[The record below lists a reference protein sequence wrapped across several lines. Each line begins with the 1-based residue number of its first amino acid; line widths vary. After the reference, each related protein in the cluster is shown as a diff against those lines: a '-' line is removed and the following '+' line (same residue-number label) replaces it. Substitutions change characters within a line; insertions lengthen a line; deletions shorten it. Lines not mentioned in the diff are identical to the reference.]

1 MTQVTEKEMYAL
13 GQLTRC
19 VWQDGEVPPNI
30 LSYMLAYPTK
40 GIGMAHNTKEWRKA
54 DQEEIA
60 RLMAKLPAEMDESN
74 PVPEGTRGAFWNG
87 FYQYAALRDKQ
98 QNLTADSLAEIGGV
112 LWGEHWQ
119 TKMAEA
125 LELSSPARI
134 RQWLTGG
141 NVPFGVWAE
150 LDLMLRARGERI
162 DAIRGNI
169 GKVAT
174 RDADA
179 PKS

>member
-1 MTQVTEKEMYAL
+1 MSPITEKEMYTL

-19 VWQDGEVPPNI
+19 VWTDGEVPTNI

-40 GIGMAHNTKEWRKA
+40 GIGMAHNTDAWRKA

-60 RLMAKLPAEMDESN
+60 RLIAKLPAEWDESN
-74 PVPEGTRGAFWNG
+74 PVPQGARGAFWNG

-98 QNLTADSLAEIGGV
+98 QNLTADSLTEIGVV

-119 TKMAEA
+119 AKMAEA
-125 LELSSPARI
+125 LGLSGTARI

-141 NVPFGVWAE
+141 NIPFGVWAE

>member
-1 MTQVTEKEMYAL
+1 
-13 GQLTRC
+13 
-19 VWQDGEVPPNI
+19 
-30 LSYMLAYPTK
+30 
-40 GIGMAHNTKEWRKA
+40 
-54 DQEEIA
+54 
-60 RLMAKLPAEMDESN
+60 MAKLPAEMDESN

-134 RQWLTGG
+134 RQWLNGG
-141 NVPFGVWAE
+141 NVPFGVWAD

-169 GKVAT
+169 GKVAM
-174 RDADA
+174 RDADV
-179 PKS
+179 PNS

>member
-1 MTQVTEKEMYAL
+1 MTLITEKEMYTL
-13 GQLTRC
+13 GQLARC

-40 GIGMAHNTKEWRKA
+40 GIGMASQAKEWRKA
-54 DQEEIA
+54 DQGEIA
-60 RLMAKLPAEMDESN
+60 RLMGKFPAEWDESN
-74 PVPEGTRGAFWNG
+74 PVPEGVRGSFWTG
-87 FYQYAALRDKQ
+87 FYHYATLL
-98 QNLTADSLAEIGGV
+98 QNKKHLTADTLSEIGSV

-119 TKMAEA
+119 TPMAEA
-125 LELSSPARI
+125 LGLSDTARI